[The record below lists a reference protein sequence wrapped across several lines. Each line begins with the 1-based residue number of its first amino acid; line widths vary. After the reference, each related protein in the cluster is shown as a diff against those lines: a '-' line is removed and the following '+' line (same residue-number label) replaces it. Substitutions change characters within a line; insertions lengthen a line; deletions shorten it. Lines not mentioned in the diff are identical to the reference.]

1 MGEINFFRQ
10 KHKHESSAII
20 NSICLATDIY
30 GVINGSNIISAVK
43 HTFPQP
49 DNANTT
55 RRKKRILA
63 EIGADGNKYF
73 LNKIFQR

>member
-20 NSICLATDIY
+20 NSICLATNIY
-30 GVINGSNIISAVK
+30 GVINGSNIISAV
-43 HTFPQP
+43 
-49 DNANTT
+49 NTHSHNQIMQT
-55 RRKKRILA
+55 RREEKKRIL